1 MVWQAL
7 KRGMQSVSDDIA
19 RSNFASRLKDS
30 VELDY
35 INSLGNATAKEVAD
49 VYPNLQKEVNEF
61 AQEFL
66 SNSRPLPEDNML
78 NAAAHFTGRKLTQ
91 GGKFFTDNPM
101 GQNIMFS
108 APFIL
113 PAIMPQQQP
122 QQMSEEEYKQ
132 MLQAQMQQGRSY

>member
-7 KRGMQSVSDDIA
+7 KRGMQSVGDDIA

-49 VYPNLQKEVNEF
+49 VYPNLQREVNEF

-66 SNSRPLPEDNML
+66 TNSKPLPEDNTL
-78 NAAAHFTGRKLTQ
+78 DAAAHFTGRKLIQ